1 VRNELRQ
8 VERLR
13 GMKCFPGGEKQFVGN
28 TMTPGNQCKSRRMF
42 NELEAWRGSLVPHES
57 AAKPV
62 HGRSNRVCTTHSVP
76 TVHPDHATYTVLAT
90 RTFRNLVTIF

>member
-1 VRNELRQ
+1 
-8 VERLR
+8 
-13 GMKCFPGGEKQFVGN
+13 MKCFPGGETQFVGN

-62 HGRSNRVCTTHSVP
+62 HDWSNRVCTTHSVP
-76 TVHPDHATYTVLAT
+76 TPRPRYLLAT
-90 RTFRNLVTIF
+90 RTFRNLVTKF